1 MMTIGLIVFS
11 FIVNGV
17 FSGTVLVNEGDSVT
31 LHAGVT
37 EIQMDVV
44 IEWMF
49 GHDQVLIA
57 VINRA
62 ADTISLDGADVR
74 FRDRLKLNNQTG
86 DLTITDIRS
95 EHTGVYKL
103 EITGEKT
110 TTKTFS
116 VSVFGGTGGV
126 KQISVMEG
134 DSVTL
139 HTDLTE
145 IQRDEKILW
154 LYEREKT
161 VLAQINRAA
170 HIFFIN
176 DIAKKRIVPKL
187 HVDHQKGDLTI
198 RNIGA
203 AQSGLYQVHIIGSMH
218 TIHKRFNITVCDG
231 VKTISIMKGDSV
243 TLHTDLTDIHR
254 DHVMWWISD
263 TVIAEIDG
271 NAQIISTYDGADG
284 RFGDRLKL
292 NNQTGDLT
300 ITDIRSTE
308 AGLYNL
314 EISGIGHTLQKM
326 FILTVCDVVKTVEVT
341 VGNVI
346 TLNAGV
352 RSKTYNQLLWQY
364 KDTFIAQLN
373 KTGHIKLTHDG
384 RFRDRLDINNQT
396 GDLTITNIR
405 PEHTGLYKVQ
415 ISSSRLTL
423 LKKFDVIV
431 NAQDSFNLPLTVI
444 ICTVFVPLLLVI
456 LIVIMVCC
464 QMTLL
469 KNKKEK
475 STKQKGFSQH
485 AMMKLNDDTLPEEKK
500 STDVSQFI
508 SAPFQMNKQCK
519 RLFKSLE
526 DLPCTV

>member
-1 MMTIGLIVFS
+1 MMTVGLIVFS
-11 FIVNGV
+11 LVVNGV
-17 FSGTVLVNEGDSVT
+17 FSDTVTVNEGDSVT
-31 LHAGVT
+31 LHTGVT

-62 ADTISLDGADVR
+62 ADTIALDGDDVR

-139 HTDLTE
+139 HTGLTE

-218 TIHKRFNITVCDG
+218 TIHKRFNITVCD
-231 VKTISIMKGDSV
+231 
-243 TLHTDLTDIHR
+243 
-254 DHVMWWISD
+254 
-263 TVIAEIDG
+263 E
-271 NAQIISTYDGADG
+271 Y
-284 RFGDRLKL
+284 
-292 NNQTGDLT
+292 
-300 ITDIRSTE
+300 
-308 AGLYNL
+308 
-314 EISGIGHTLQKM
+314 
-326 FILTVCDVVKTVEVT
+326 
-341 VGNVI
+341 
-346 TLNAGV
+346 
-352 RSKTYNQLLWQY
+352 
-364 KDTFIAQLN
+364 
-373 KTGHIKLTHDG
+373 
-384 RFRDRLDINNQT
+384 
-396 GDLTITNIR
+396 
-405 PEHTGLYKVQ
+405 
-415 ISSSRLTL
+415 SS
-423 LKKFDVIV
+423 
-431 NAQDSFNLPLTVI
+431 
-444 ICTVFVPLLLVI
+444 
-456 LIVIMVCC
+456 
-464 QMTLL
+464 
-469 KNKKEK
+469 
-475 STKQKGFSQH
+475 
-485 AMMKLNDDTLPEEKK
+485 
-500 STDVSQFI
+500 
-508 SAPFQMNKQCK
+508 
-519 RLFKSLE
+519 
-526 DLPCTV
+526 

>member
-1 MMTIGLIVFS
+1 MKTVDLICVLS
-11 FIVNGV
+11 MVVNGV
-17 FSGTVLVNEGDSVT
+17 FGDTVSVMEGDSVT
-31 LHAGVT
+31 LHTGLNA
-37 EIQMDVV
+37 IQLDVV

-49 GHDQVLIA
+49 GNDQVLIA
-57 VINRA
+57 VINIA
-62 ADTISLDGADVR
+62 ANTISLDGADVR

-86 DLTITDIRS
+86 DLTITDIRY

-110 TTKTFS
+110 TTKTFI

-126 KQISVMEG
+126 KQISVIEG

-139 HTDLTE
+139 HTGLIE

-154 LYEREKT
+154 LYERENT

-187 HVDHQKGDLTI
+187 HLDHQKGGLTI

-203 AQSGLYQVHIIGSMH
+203 AQSGLYQVYIISNMH

-231 VKTISIMKGDSV
+231 VKMISIMKGDSV
-243 TLHTDLTDIHR
+243 TLHTDLTDVQR

-308 AGLYNL
+308 VGLYNL
-314 EISGIGHTLQKM
+314 EISGIRHTLHKM
-326 FILTVCDVVKTVEVT
+326 FFLTVCDVVKTVEVT

-373 KTGHIKLTHDG
+373 KTGKIKLTHDG
-384 RFRDRLDINNQT
+384 RFRDRLEINIQT

-405 PEHTGLYKVQ
+405 PEHTGLYKVK

-431 NAQDSFNLPLTVI
+431 NAQDSFSLPLTVI

-469 KNKKEK
+469 KIKKEK
-475 STKQKGFSQH
+475 T
-485 AMMKLNDDTLPEEKK
+485 T
-500 STDVSQFI
+500 I
-508 SAPFQMNKQCK
+508 
-519 RLFKSLE
+519 
-526 DLPCTV
+526 

>member
-1 MMTIGLIVFS
+1 MKTVDLICIVS
-11 FIVNGV
+11 MVVNGV
-17 FSGTVLVNEGDSVT
+17 FGDTVSVMEGDSVT
-31 LHAGVT
+31 LHTGLNA
-37 EIQMDVV
+37 IQLDVV

-49 GHDQVLIA
+49 GNDQVLIA

-62 ADTISLDGADVR
+62 ANTISLDGADGR

-86 DLTITDIRS
+86 DLTITNIRS

-126 KQISVMEG
+126 KQMSVMEG

-154 LYEREKT
+154 LYEHENT

-203 AQSGLYQVHIIGSMH
+203 AQSGLYQVHIISGMH
-218 TIHKRFNITVCDG
+218 TIHKRFNITVSDG
-231 VKTISIMKGDSV
+231 FKTISIMKGDSV
-243 TLHTDLTDIHR
+243 TLHTDLTDIQR

-271 NAQIISTYDGADG
+271 KAQIISTYDGNNG

-314 EISGIGHTLQKM
+314 EISGIGHTLHKM
-326 FILTVCDVVKTVEVT
+326 FILTVCDVVKTVKVT
-341 VGNVI
+341 EGKPT
-346 TLNAGV
+346 TLHAGV
-352 RSKTYNQLLWQY
+352 RSKTYNQLSWHY
-364 KDTFIAQLN
+364 KDTFIAQLS
-373 KTGHIKLTHDG
+373 KTGQIKLTHDG
-384 RFRDRLDINNQT
+384 RFRDKLEINNQT

-405 PEHTGLYKVQ
+405 PEHTGVYKVQ

-423 LKKFDVIV
+423 IKKFDVIV
-431 NAQDSFNLPLTVI
+431 YAQDSFSLAQTVI
-444 ICTVFVPLLLVI
+444 LCTAVVPLLLVM
-456 LIVIMVCC
+456 LIVIIGCC

-469 KNKKEK
+469 KKK
-475 STKQKGFSQH
+475 STKQKAFPQH
-485 AMMKLNDDTLPEEKK
+485 AMIKLKDDTLPEEKK

-508 SAPFQMNKQCK
+508 SAPFQINKQCK

>member
-1 MMTIGLIVFS
+1 MKTLGLICILSLVMNRVFS
-11 FIVNGV
+11 D
-17 FSGTVLVNEGDSVT
+17 TVTVNEGDSVT
-31 LHAGVT
+31 LHTGVT

-126 KQISVMEG
+126 KSVSVMEG

-154 LYEREKT
+154 LYERENT
-161 VLAQINRAA
+161 VLAQINRPA

-176 DIAKKRIVPKL
+176 PHFAKKRILPKL

-203 AQSGLYQVHIIGSMH
+203 AQSGLYQVHIISGMH
-218 TIHKRFNITVCDG
+218 TIHKRFNITVSDG
-231 VKTISIMKGDSV
+231 VKMILIKKGDSV
-243 TLHTDLTDIHR
+243 TLHTDLTDVHS

-271 NAQIISTYDGADG
+271 KASIFSIYDADG

-300 ITDIRSTE
+300 ITNIKSSE

-314 EISGIGHTLQKM
+314 EINCIRYTLHKM
-326 FILTVCDVVKTVEVT
+326 FILTVSGVQKKVYSEGKP
-341 VGNVI
+341 I
-346 TLNAGV
+346 TLHAGV
-352 RSKTYNQLLWQY
+352 GTQTYKQLLWKY
-364 KDTFIAQLN
+364 EDILIAHL
-373 KTGHIKLTHDG
+373 KETGQTELAHDE
-384 RFRDRLDINNQT
+384 RFRDRLQVDVQT
-396 GDLTITNIR
+396 GDLTITNITTHHAGVYHL
-405 PEHTGLYKVQ
+405 EMKT
-415 ISSSRLTL
+415 SRHTL
-423 LKKFDVIV
+423 LKKFYVVVSEQEYGQWNTVLLVVIWAAIV
-431 NAQDSFNLPLTVI
+431 LSVVMLLMVLIFLPLHK
-444 ICTVFVPLLLVI
+444 C
-456 LIVIMVCC
+456 
-464 QMTLL
+464 
-469 KNKKEK
+469 
-475 STKQKGFSQH
+475 
-485 AMMKLNDDTLPEEKK
+485 
-500 STDVSQFI
+500 
-508 SAPFQMNKQCK
+508 MN
-519 RLFKSLE
+519 
-526 DLPCTV
+526 

>member
-1 MMTIGLIVFS
+1 MKTVDLICVLS
-11 FIVNGV
+11 MVVNGV
-17 FSGTVLVNEGDSVT
+17 FGDTVSVMEGDSVT
-31 LHAGVT
+31 LHTGLNA
-37 EIQMDVV
+37 IQLDVV

-49 GHDQVLIA
+49 GNDQVLIA
-57 VINRA
+57 VINIA
-62 ADTISLDGADVR
+62 ANTISLDGADVR

-110 TTKTFS
+110 TTKTFI
-116 VSVFGGTGGV
+116 VSVFGDTGGV
-126 KQISVMEG
+126 KQISVIEG

-139 HTDLTE
+139 HTGLIE

-154 LYEREKT
+154 LYERENT
-161 VLAQINRAA
+161 ILAQINRAA

-176 DIAKKRIVPKL
+176 DVGKKRIVPKL
-187 HVDHQKGDLTI
+187 HVDHQKGGLTI

-231 VKTISIMKGDSV
+231 VKMISIMKGDSV
-243 TLHTDLTDIHR
+243 TLHTDLTDVQR

-308 AGLYNL
+308 VGLYNL
-314 EISGIGHTLQKM
+314 EISGIGHTLHKM
-326 FILTVCDVVKTVEVT
+326 FFLTVCDVVKTVEVT

-352 RSKTYNQLLWQY
+352 GSKTYNQLLWQY

-373 KTGHIKLTHDG
+373 KTGKIKLTHDV
-384 RFRDRLDINNQT
+384 RFRDRLEINIQT

-405 PEHTGLYKVQ
+405 PEHTGLYKVK

-431 NAQDSFNLPLTVI
+431 NAQDSFSLPLTVI

-469 KNKKEK
+469 KIKKEK
-475 STKQKGFSQH
+475 T
-485 AMMKLNDDTLPEEKK
+485 T
-500 STDVSQFI
+500 I
-508 SAPFQMNKQCK
+508 
-519 RLFKSLE
+519 
-526 DLPCTV
+526 